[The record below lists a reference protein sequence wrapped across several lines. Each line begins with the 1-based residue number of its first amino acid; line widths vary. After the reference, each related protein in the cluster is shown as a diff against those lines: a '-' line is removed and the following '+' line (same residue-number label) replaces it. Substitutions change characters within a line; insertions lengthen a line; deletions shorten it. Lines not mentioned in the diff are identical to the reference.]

1 MKLYDNRW
9 VNALFFCLQRITL
22 VSARRCIDKEARITM
37 QTGPKTITVLLADDH
52 PVAREGVRGILV
64 KAPDIQIVGEAENG
78 DGIKDLIPKLRP
90 HILLLDLKMP
100 GTLPF
105 EIEKWVRENYPE
117 TLTLVLTAHDRDF
130 YLAGMMDA
138 GIAGYLS
145 KTERAENLIAAI
157 RRAASGESLF
167 TNEQIARV
175 RKWKNESGGMW
186 EKLTGRER
194 EVLLLIEQGLSNKAI
209 AEQLGVTPKT
219 IAYHVS
225 SILGKLNVES
235 RHEAIAWYQRYF
247 PKD

>member
-1 MKLYDNRW
+1 
-9 VNALFFCLQRITL
+9 
-22 VSARRCIDKEARITM
+22 M
-37 QTGPKTITVLLADDH
+37 QIGPKIITVLLADDH
-52 PVAREGVRGILV
+52 PVAREGVRGILAKV
-64 KAPDIQIVGEAENG
+64 PDIQIVGEAENG

-90 HILLLDLKMP
+90 NILLLDLKMP
-100 GTLPF
+100 GTSPL

-117 TLTLVLTAHDRDF
+117 TVTLVLTAHDRDV

-175 RKWKNESGGMW
+175 RKWKIEAGGRW
-186 EKLTGRER
+186 ENLTERER
-194 EVLLLIEQGLSNKAI
+194 EVLLLVEQGLSNKSI
-209 AEQLGVTPKT
+209 AGQLGVTLKT

-225 SILGKLNVES
+225 AIFRKLDVGS
-235 RHEAIAWYQRYF
+235 RHEAVAWYQKHF
-247 PKD
+247 PKDLE

>member
-1 MKLYDNRW
+1 
-9 VNALFFCLQRITL
+9 
-22 VSARRCIDKEARITM
+22 M

-175 RKWKNESGGMW
+175 RKWKNESGGMR

-194 EVLLLIEQGLSNKAI
+194 EVLLLVEQGLSNKAI

>member
-1 MKLYDNRW
+1 
-9 VNALFFCLQRITL
+9 
-22 VSARRCIDKEARITM
+22 M

-100 GTLPF
+100 GTSPF

-117 TLTLVLTAHDRDF
+117 TITLVLTAHDRDI

-145 KTERAENLIAAI
+145 KTERGENLIAAI

-175 RKWKNESGGMW
+175 RKWKIEAGGRW
-186 EKLTGRER
+186 EKLTQREQ
-194 EVLLLIEQGLSNKAI
+194 EVLLLVEQGLSNKAI
-209 AEQLGVTPKT
+209 AEQLGVMLKT

-225 SILGKLNVES
+225 SILRKLNVES
-235 RHEAIAWYQRYF
+235 RHEAISWYQKSF
-247 PKD
+247 PKDLE